1 MGLYGVEKSVE
12 KAPIKNAPDFSGAP
26 AYKKEVLVPLAR
38 SYVYVVILAIA
49 VKPFRFQA
57 VLVGPLLEDPGH
69 IPVRFQLGKI
79 ILRNL

>member
-26 AYKKEVLVPLAR
+26 AYKKEVLVPLSR

-69 IPVRFQLGKI
+69 IPVCFQLGKI

>member
-12 KAPIKNAPDFSGAP
+12 KAPTKNAPDFSGAP

-38 SYVYVVILAIA
+38 PYVYIVMLSIA

-57 VLVGPLLEDPGH
+57 VFVCPFLEDPGH
-69 IPVRFQLGKI
+69 VPVCF
-79 ILRNL
+79 